1 MNKNRHSIHVL
12 WNEKRIGKREERK
25 NEERTSKRTRER
37 NIYCVKYMNV
47 YFFIIQ
53 TKFSVP
59 NTKWN
64 DVKKHVFFLCYFYL
78 FSDILSP
85 SLTQFLIFLARSLA
99 LIGLPLFP
107 FFSTSSIQFD
117 CSQIKGDVELF
128 SLCACQE
135 FAQFTFFNTDGNYSP
150 KNDIA

>member
-53 TKFSVP
+53 TKCSVP

-85 SLTQFLIFLARSLA
+85 SLTQFLIFLACSLA

-107 FFSTSSIQFD
+107 FFLLHPFHSIVVRLKAM
-117 CSQIKGDVELF
+117 SN
-128 SLCACQE
+128 S
-135 FAQFTFFNTDGNYSP
+135 FFFVCMSRICPIHGFQYWR
-150 KNDIA
+150 KL